1 MANLAKVKV
10 NRFQTGPR
18 PYTINTLFMFEG
30 KIPNDSKVIAFT
42 RNHTDNTDEDDDD
55 DRTK

>member
-18 PYTINTLFMFEG
+18 PLYDQYPGTLLMFEG
-30 KIPNDSKVIAFT
+30 KIPND
-42 RNHTDNTDEDDDD
+42 
-55 DRTK
+55 